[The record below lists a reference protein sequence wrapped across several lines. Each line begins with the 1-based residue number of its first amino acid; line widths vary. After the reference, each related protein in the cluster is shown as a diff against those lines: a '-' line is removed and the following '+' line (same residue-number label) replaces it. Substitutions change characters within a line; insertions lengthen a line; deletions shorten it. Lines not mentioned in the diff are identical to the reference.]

1 MKKITVEVEGDDAEV
16 LIDYLSNIER
26 LLTEIRDSLA
36 VKKPAPRRKSNVSH
50 GTKSDGYIL

>member
-26 LLTEIRDSLA
+26 LLTEIRDAL
-36 VKKPAPRRKSNVSH
+36 VKKPTPRTRRKA
-50 GTKSDGYIL
+50 DG